1 MSAKRSTPA
10 PTSPKSRSNTPKTP
24 RRRTRAAIWAGSRV
38 ARSPIS
44 LRRTSSSPSWLV
56 RLASSTAGLRRR
68 PGTRS
73 SRSPT
78 RATSTTIRRRPLRI
92 TRTSTGS
99 TSRRRLT
106 TSSASSPASSSSS
119 TAALA
124 AVLGRWPLGI
134 DVVPASR
141 LDRHAFS
148 TLRAVAIALDGP
160 IDWALLRARYPS
172 AHPVTLFE
180 PDRTTTLAEAE
191 PQAAGSR
198 FLVLAPL
205 DPFAD
210 LASLDT
216 VMRIAEKLRAPD
228 GCPWDREQTHA
239 SLRPHLL
246 EEAYETLAALDS
258 GDPDRLRDELGDLLF
273 QIAIHAQLAREEGT
287 FDANEVAR
295 RLNEKLIGRHPHV
308 FKGTEIAGGDLLA
321 QWERIKREEQ
331 DGGARGL
338 LGGVPR
344 ELPALFAAERMLERA
359 ARVKIEPPRLEL
371 PLDIDDQD
379 FLGELLFDVVAAA
392 RDSGFDAETALREA
406 NERFAAHV
414 GRVEARAAKDG
425 RALESYAPD
434 EMRSVWDETA

>member
-134 DVVPASR
+134 DLVPASR

-160 IDWALLRARYPS
+160 VDWALLRARYPS
-172 AHPVTLFE
+172 AHPVTLLG

-191 PQAAGSR
+191 RQADGAR

-210 LASLDT
+210 LASLGT

-246 EEAYETLAALDS
+246 EDAYEARPARAA
-258 GDPDRLRDELGDLLF
+258 RALRRGADAGTRR
-273 QIAIHAQLAREEGT
+273 AREDRAASFG
-287 FDANEVAR
+287 APAR
-295 RLNEKLIGRHPHV
+295 HRRSGLPRRAPVRCRG
-308 FKGTEIAGGDLLA
+308 
-321 QWERIKREEQ
+321 
-331 DGGARGL
+331 GGARLRIRRGDRA
-338 LGGVPR
+338 PR
-344 ELPALFAAERMLERA
+344 GERA
-359 ARVKIEPPRLEL
+359 LRRPRRARRSPRRNGG
-371 PLDIDDQD
+371 PRPR
-379 FLGELLFDVVAAA
+379 VV
-392 RDSGFDAETALREA
+392 
-406 NERFAAHV
+406 
-414 GRVEARAAKDG
+414 
-425 RALESYAPD
+425 
-434 EMRSVWDETA
+434 RSR